1 VRDCWLFEKG
11 VEKREGN
18 GYINLRSY
26 GKKRRFISMKDSDF
40 KVPDQ
45 KELEKELN
53 EYLGK
58 KYGDRIRLVVPMLFP
73 KAQTEEVSKEEKEFG
88 EGKKG
93 KINFDLKPEELEA
106 FLNDYII
113 RQEEAKE
120 ILSTKI
126 CTHFNRIKFT
136 ELTKGRNRYEGVGQI
151 KNNIL
156 MIGPTGVGKTY
167 LIKLIAKKIG
177 VPFVKGDA
185 TKFSE
190 TGYVG
195 GDVEDLVRDLVYEA
209 NGDIEMAQYGIIY
222 VDEIDKIASSNNLI
236 GPDVSRTGVQRALL
250 KPMEETEVDL
260 KVPHDP
266 ISQLEAIE
274 HYRKTGKKEKRT
286 INTKHILFIMS
297 GAFNG
302 LEELV
307 KKRLNQEGI
316 GFGAEIRSK
325 DERAEYLKEVKAE
338 DLIAFGFE
346 SEFIGRLP
354 VTTVFEKLE
363 VDDLYAILKN
373 PNNPII
379 LGKKKDFKS
388 YGIDIQFEEET
399 LYGLAEKAYEE
410 KTGARGLVSAV
421 EKVLIKFEK
430 RLPSTDIRKF
440 VVTREV
446 VENPERE
453 LERLLQDPSNQE
465 MQAKFEMLLSR
476 EKEALRGSILNREAE
491 FKKRYGVVFLEG
503 RITLIVNRMIE
514 KGYDVNTVFEEAVEI
529 QRMVEDFERD
539 FYRKEGISIQFNN
552 EAIDRITE
560 MTLNEDGKGT
570 TILSRLSKDYEYGLE
585 LIRDKTGQKEF
596 ILTREAVD
604 DPEAYLNRMIREI
617 YSKQSDQRLEGKD

>member
-1 VRDCWLFEKG
+1 
-11 VEKREGN
+11 
-18 GYINLRSY
+18 
-26 GKKRRFISMKDSDF
+26 MKDSDS

-73 KAQTEEVSKEEKEFG
+73 KAETEEVSKEEKELG
-88 EGKKG
+88 EGKR
-93 KINFDLKPEELEA
+93 KIHFDLKPEELEA

-113 RQEEAKE
+113 RQDGAKE
-120 ILSTKI
+120 ILATKI

-136 ELTKGRNRYEGVGQI
+136 EMTQGRNRYEGVGHI

-209 NGDIEMAQYGIIY
+209 NGDMDLAQYGIIY

-274 HYRKTGKKEKRT
+274 HYRKTGKREKRT
-286 INTKHILFIMS
+286 LNTKNILFIMS

-302 LEELV
+302 LEELI
-307 KKRLNQEGI
+307 KKRLNREGI

-325 DERAEYLKEVKAE
+325 DERAENLNQVKAE
-338 DLIAFGFE
+338 DLIAYGFE

-363 VDDLYAILKN
+363 VDDLHAILKN

-388 YGIDIQFEEET
+388 YGIDIQFEDEA
-399 LYGLAEKAYEE
+399 LYELAVKACEE

-421 EKVLIKFEK
+421 EKILIKFEK

-440 VVTREV
+440 VVTRAVAED
-446 VENPERE
+446 PERE
-453 LERLLQDPSNQE
+453 LGRLLQDPSNPE
-465 MQAKFEMLLSR
+465 MLEKFEALLSR
-476 EKEALRGSILNREAE
+476 EKMALKESIVSREAE
-491 FKKRYGVVFLEG
+491 FKKRYGIVFREG
-503 RITLIVNRMIE
+503 RIELIVNRMIE
-514 KGYDVNTVFEEAVEI
+514 KGYDVNTVSEEVVEI
-529 QRMVEDFERD
+529 QRQVEEFERD
-539 FYRKEGISIQFNN
+539 FQRRTGIDLQFSE
-552 EAIDRITE
+552 EAINRVTE
-560 MTLNEDGKGT
+560 TILKEEGKGT
-570 TILSRLSKDYEYGLE
+570 ALFSKLSKDFEYGFE
-585 LIRDKTGQKEF
+585 LIRDKTGQREF
-596 ILTREAVD
+596 IVTRETVD
-604 DPEAYLNRMIREI
+604 DPEGYLNRMIREI
-617 YSKQSDQRLEGKD
+617 YRRQSDQRIDDKE

>member
-1 VRDCWLFEKG
+1 
-11 VEKREGN
+11 
-18 GYINLRSY
+18 
-26 GKKRRFISMKDSDF
+26 MKDSDS

-73 KAQTEEVSKEEKEFG
+73 KPQTEEVPKEEKELSQ
-88 EGKKG
+88 GKKK
-93 KINFDLKPEELEA
+93 KIHFDLKPEELEA

-113 RQEEAKE
+113 RQDDAKE
-120 ILSTKI
+120 ILATKI

-136 ELTKGRNRYEGVGQI
+136 EMTKGRNRYEGVGHI

-177 VPFVKGDA
+177 VSFVKGDA

-209 NGDIEMAQYGIIY
+209 NGDIELAQYGIIY

-236 GPDVSRTGVQRALL
+236 GPDVSRMGVQRALL

-274 HYRKTGKKEKRT
+274 HYRKTGKREKRT
-286 INTKHILFIMS
+286 INTKNILFIMS

-302 LEELV
+302 LEEFI

-316 GFGAEIRSK
+316 GFGAEVRSK
-325 DERAEYLKEVKAE
+325 DERAGYLKQVKAE
-338 DLIAFGFE
+338 DLITFGFE

-373 PNNPII
+373 PSNPVI

-388 YGIDIQFEEET
+388 YGIDIQFEDEA
-399 LYGLAEKAYEE
+399 LYELAVKAYEE

-440 VVTREV
+440 VVTRAV
-446 VENPERE
+446 VENPEQE
-453 LERLLQDPSNQE
+453 LARLLGDPSNPE
-465 MQAKFEMLLSR
+465 MLEKFEALLSH
-476 EKEALRGSILNREAE
+476 EKMVLKESILQREAE
-491 FKKRYGVVFLEG
+491 FKKRYGIVFREG
-503 RITLIVNRMIE
+503 RIDLIVNRMIE
-514 KGYDVNTVFEEAVEI
+514 KGYDVNTVSEEVVEI
-529 QRMVEDFERD
+529 QQQVEEFERD
-539 FYRKEGISIQFNN
+539 FQRRTGINLEFSE
-552 EAIDRITE
+552 EAINRITE
-560 MTLNEDGKGT
+560 IILNEEGKGAA
-570 TILSRLSKDYEYGLE
+570 LFSRLSKDYEYGFE
-585 LIRDKTGQKEF
+585 LIRDKTGQREF
-596 ILTREAVD
+596 IVTRETVD
-604 DPEAYLNRMIREI
+604 DPEGYLNRMIREI
-617 YSKQSDQRLEGKD
+617 YKRQSDQRLEGKE

>member
-1 VRDCWLFEKG
+1 
-11 VEKREGN
+11 
-18 GYINLRSY
+18 
-26 GKKRRFISMKDSDF
+26 MKDSDF

-73 KAQTEEVSKEEKEFG
+73 KAQTEEVSKEEKDFD
-88 EGKKG
+88 EGKKE

-113 RQEEAKE
+113 RQDEAKE
-120 ILSTKI
+120 ILATKI

-136 ELTKGRNRYEGVGQI
+136 ELTKGRNRYEGVGHI

-156 MIGPTGVGKTY
+156 MVGPTGVGKTY

-209 NGDIEMAQYGIIY
+209 NGNFDLAQYGIIY
-222 VDEIDKIASSNNLI
+222 VDEIDKIASANNII

-274 HYRKTGKKEKRT
+274 HYRKTGKREKRT

-302 LEELV
+302 LEEMV
-307 KKRLNQEGI
+307 KKRLNREGI
-316 GFGAEIRSK
+316 GFEAEIRSK
-325 DERAEYLKEVKAE
+325 DERAEYLKQVKAE
-338 DLIAFGFE
+338 DLIAYGFE

-354 VTTVFEKLE
+354 VTAVFEKLE
-363 VDDLYAILKN
+363 VEDLFAILKN

-388 YGIDIQFEEET
+388 YGIDIQFEEEA
-399 LYGLAEKAYEE
+399 LYELAVKAFEE

-421 EKVLIKFEK
+421 EKVLLKFEK
-430 RLPSTDIRKF
+430 RLPSTQIRQF
-440 VVTREV
+440 VVTRDV

-453 LERLLQDPSNQE
+453 LGCLLENPSNPE
-465 MQAKFEMLLSR
+465 TQAKLEKLLSR
-476 EKEALRGSILNREAE
+476 EKMALKESIMKREAE
-491 FKKRYGVVFLEG
+491 FRKRYGIVLLES
-503 RITLIVNRMIE
+503 RIALIADRMIE
-514 KGYDVNTVFEEAVEI
+514 KGYDVNTVIEEVVDI

-539 FYRKEGISIQFNN
+539 FYRKHGISLRFSN
-552 EAIDRITE
+552 EAIDRVTE
-560 MTLNEDGKGT
+560 IGLEEDGKG
-570 TILSRLSKDYEYGLE
+570 IGICSRLSKDYEHGFK
-585 LIRDKTGQKEF
+585 LIRDRVGQREF
-596 ILTREAVD
+596 ILTREAID
-604 DPEAYLNRMIREI
+604 NPEVYLNQVIREI
-617 YSKQSDQRLEGKD
+617 FSQQTDVRVEDKE

>member
-1 VRDCWLFEKG
+1 
-11 VEKREGN
+11 
-18 GYINLRSY
+18 
-26 GKKRRFISMKDSDF
+26 MKDSDS

-45 KELEKELN
+45 KDLEKELN

-73 KAQTEEVSKEEKEFG
+73 KPETEEVSKEEKELG
-88 EGKKG
+88 EGKK
-93 KINFDLKPEELEA
+93 KIHFDLKPEELEA

-113 RQEEAKE
+113 RQNEAKE
-120 ILSTKI
+120 ILATKI

-136 ELTKGRNRYEGVGQI
+136 EMTRGRNRYEGVGHI

-209 NGDIEMAQYGIIY
+209 NGDMDLAQYGIIY

-274 HYRKTGKKEKRT
+274 HYRKTGKREKRA
-286 INTKHILFIMS
+286 INTKNILFIMS

-307 KKRLNQEGI
+307 KKRLNREGI

-325 DERAEYLKEVKAE
+325 DERAEYLKQVKAE
-338 DLIAFGFE
+338 DLIAYGFE

-388 YGIDIQFEEET
+388 YGVDIQFEDEA
-399 LYGLAEKAYEE
+399 LYELAVKAYEE

-421 EKVLIKFEK
+421 EKILIKFEK
-430 RLPSTDIRKF
+430 RLPSTDIQKF
-440 VVTREV
+440 VVTRGV
-446 VENPERE
+446 VENPEQALGRLLDDPADPE
-453 LERLLQDPSNQE
+453 MLER
-465 MQAKFEMLLSR
+465 FEALLSK
-476 EKEALRGSILNREAE
+476 EKAVLKESIVGKEAE
-491 FKKRYGVVFLEG
+491 FKKRYGIVFREG
-503 RITLIVNRMIE
+503 RIDLIVNRMIE
-514 KGYDVNTVFEEAVEI
+514 RGFDVNTVSEEVVEV
-529 QRMVEDFERD
+529 QRKVEEFERD
-539 FYRKEGISIQFNN
+539 FQRRTGIDLQFSE
-552 EAIDRITE
+552 EAIHRVTE
-560 MTLNEDGKGT
+560 ILLKEEGKGT
-570 TILSRLSKDYEYGLE
+570 ALFSKLSKDFEYGFE
-585 LIRDKTGQKEF
+585 LIRDKTGQREF
-596 ILTREAVD
+596 MVTRETVD
-604 DPEAYLNRMIREI
+604 DPEGYLNRTIREI
-617 YSKQSDQRLEGKD
+617 YRRQSDPRVEDKE

>member
-1 VRDCWLFEKG
+1 
-11 VEKREGN
+11 
-18 GYINLRSY
+18 
-26 GKKRRFISMKDSDF
+26 MKDSDS

-73 KAQTEEVSKEEKEFG
+73 KPQTEEVLKEEKELG
-88 EGKKG
+88 EDKKG

-113 RQEEAKE
+113 RQNEAKE
-120 ILSTKI
+120 VLATKI

-136 ELTKGRNRYEGVGQI
+136 EMTKGRNRYEGVGHI

-209 NGDIEMAQYGIIY
+209 NGDIELAQYGIIY
-222 VDEIDKIASSNNLI
+222 IDEVDKIASSNNLI

-274 HYRKTGKKEKRT
+274 HYRKTGKREKRT
-286 INTKHILFIMS
+286 INTKYILFIMS

-302 LEELV
+302 LEEFV
-307 KKRLNQEGI
+307 KRRLNQEGI

-325 DERAEYLKEVKAE
+325 DERAEYLKQAKAE
-338 DLIAFGFE
+338 DLISFGFE

-363 VDDLYAILKN
+363 ADDLYAILKN

-388 YGIDIQFEEET
+388 YGIDIQFEDEA
-399 LYGLAEKAYEE
+399 LYELAVKAYEE
-410 KTGARGLVSAV
+410 RTGARGLVSAV

-440 VVTREV
+440 VVTRAM

-453 LERLLQDPSNQE
+453 LERLLQDPCNP
-465 MQAKFEMLLSR
+465 EMLG
-476 EKEALRGSILNREAE
+476 KIEALLSKEKIALRESIMNREAE
-491 FKKRYGVVFLEG
+491 FRKRYGIVFGEG
-503 RITLIVNRMIE
+503 RIDLIVDRMIE
-514 KGYDVNTVFEEAVEI
+514 KGYDVNTVSEEVGEVQRQVEG
-529 QRMVEDFERD
+529 FERD
-539 FYRKEGISIQFNN
+539 FQRRTGIDLQFSE
-552 EAIDRITE
+552 EAVNRITE
-560 MTLNEDGKGT
+560 IIMNEDGKG
-570 TILSRLSKDYEYGLE
+570 IGLFSRLSKDYEYGFE
-585 LIRDKTGQKEF
+585 LVREKTGKREF
-596 ILTREAVD
+596 MITREAVD
-604 DPEAYLNRMIREI
+604 DPEGYLNRMIREI
-617 YSKQSDQRLEGKD
+617 YKQQSGQRFEGKE